1 MVAHN
6 GDKLSMIKNLARK
19 LSDVE
24 YEKNFA
30 DINPPFAPHNS
41 KLEANR
47 CLFCFD
53 APCTRACPTHID
65 IPAFI
70 KKIVSGNMRGSA
82 RDILN
87 ANILGMSCGR
97 VCPVDSLCEGACVFN
112 DRDTEP
118 IQIGRLQR
126 FSIDW
131 FYENWDKAKDMFKPG
146 KPNGK
151 KIACI
156 GGGPAS
162 LSCAFYLAQLGYA
175 VTIYD
180 KNDKPGGLNTYG
192 IARYKMS
199 AEEAL
204 TEVKLVE
211 HVGVKF
217 KQNTEV
223 GKDIKVEKLTKDCDA
238 IFIGIGLGQTE
249 DLGIPGEE
257 LPGVVDA
264 ITFIDE
270 LKHKKLRDM
279 PVGRRV
285 AVIGAGNTS
294 VDAATQAKRLGA
306 EMVMVLYRRSEAE
319 MPAYDYEY
327 EIAKK
332 DGCVYYF
339 LTAPKRIIG
348 KGGVE
353 GIECVRMK
361 LGPPDSSGR
370 PAPEPIPGSEF
381 ILECDMV
388 IKSLGQKKQREF
400 VQKVLGLKTD
410 NRGRIAVDD
419 VTLQTSNPKFY
430 AGGDCVNGGRE
441 VVNAV
446 AHGKRAAWAIHKK
459 LTGQDVDLEGLWKNE
474 SIRRVA
480 NTAEYQYA

>member
-1 MVAHN
+1 
-6 GDKLSMIKNLARK
+6 MIKNLAPK
-19 LSDVE
+19 LSDAE

-41 KLEANR
+41 KIEANR

-70 KKIVSGNMRGSA
+70 KKIASGNMRGSA
-82 RDILN
+82 KDILD
-87 ANILGMSCGR
+87 ANVLVMSCGR
-97 VCPVDSLCEGACVFN
+97 ICPVDSLCEGACVYN
-112 DRDTEP
+112 ERDTEP
-118 IQIGRLQR
+118 IEIGRLQR
-126 FSIDW
+126 YSIDW
-131 FYENWDKAKDMFKPG
+131 FYENWDKAKHLFKAG

-151 KIACI
+151 KVACI
-156 GGGPAS
+156 GGGPSS

-180 KNDKPGGLNTYG
+180 KHDKPGGLNTYG

-199 AEEAL
+199 ATEAL
-204 TEVKLVE
+204 KEVRLVE

-217 KQNTEV
+217 KQNCEV
-223 GKDIKVEKLTKDCDA
+223 GRDIAVDKLAKDNDA
-238 IFIGIGLGQTE
+238 VFVGIGLGQTE
-249 DLGIPGEE
+249 DLGIPGED

-270 LKHKKLRDM
+270 LKHNKLRDVR
-279 PVGRRV
+279 VGRRV

-294 VDAATQAKRLGA
+294 VDAATQSKRLGA
-306 EMVMVLYRRSEAE
+306 EMVMVLYRRSDAE
-319 MPAYDYEY
+319 MPAYEYEY

-339 LTAPKRIIG
+339 LTAPKRIVG
-348 KGGVE
+348 KRAVE
-353 GIECVRMK
+353 AIECVRMK
-361 LGPPDSSGR
+361 LGKADSSGR
-370 PAPEPIPGSEF
+370 PAPEPIRGSEF
-381 ILECDMV
+381 TLECDMV
-388 IKSLGQKKQREF
+388 IKSLGQKKQRDF

-410 NRGRIAVDD
+410 NRGRIAVDER
-419 VTLQTSNPKFY
+419 TLQASRPKFY

-446 AHGKRAAWAIHKK
+446 AHGKRAAWAIHKNVS
-459 LTGQDVDLEGLWKNE
+459 GQDIDFEGLWKDE
-474 SIRRVA
+474 TIRRVA
-480 NTAEYQYA
+480 STAKFQYA

>member
-1 MVAHN
+1 
-6 GDKLSMIKNLARK
+6 MIKNLAP
-19 LSDVE
+19 LLTDAE

-30 DINPPFAPHNS
+30 DINPPFAPHNATV
-41 KLEANR
+41 EANR

-70 KKIVSGNMRGSA
+70 KKIASGNQRGSA
-82 RDILN
+82 KDILD

-112 DRDTEP
+112 DRDAPP

-126 FSIDW
+126 YSIDW
-131 FYENWDKAKDMFKPG
+131 FYENWEKTKHLFKAG
-146 KPNGK
+146 TPNGK
-151 KIACI
+151 RIACI

-180 KNDKPGGLNTYG
+180 KNEKPGGLNTYG

-204 TEVKLVE
+204 KEVRLVE

-217 KQNTEV
+217 KQQCEI
-223 GKDIKVEKLTKDCDA
+223 GKDVAVEKLVKEHDA
-238 IFIGIGLGQTE
+238 IFVGVGLGQTE
-249 DLGIPGEE
+249 DLGIPGED

-270 LKHKKLRDM
+270 LKAKPLRQVR
-279 PVGRRV
+279 VGRRV

-339 LTAPKRIIG
+339 LTAPKRITG

-353 GIECVRMK
+353 GIECVRMR
-361 LGPPDSSGR
+361 LGLPDSSGR
-370 PAPEPIPGSEF
+370 PAPEQIPGSEF
-381 ILECDMV
+381 VLECDMV
-388 IKSLGQKKQREF
+388 IKSLGQKKQRDF
-400 VQKVLGLKTD
+400 VQKTLGLKTD
-410 NRGRIAVDD
+410 NRGRIIVDER
-419 VTLQTSNPKFY
+419 TMQCSIGKFY

-446 AHGKRAAWAIHKK
+446 AHGKRAAWGIHKQ
-459 LTGQDVDLEGLWKNE
+459 LTGEDLDFEGLWKDE
-474 SIRRVA
+474 RIRRVA
-480 NTAEYQYA
+480 SKAEFQYA

>member
-1 MVAHN
+1 M
-6 GDKLSMIKNLARK
+6 MKNLAPK
-19 LSDVE
+19 LSDAE

-30 DINPPFAPHNS
+30 DINPPFAPYNS
-41 KLEANR
+41 RIEANR

-70 KKIVSGNMRGSA
+70 KKIASGNMRGSA
-82 RDILN
+82 REILD
-87 ANILGMSCGR
+87 ANILGMSCAR
-97 VCPVDSLCEGACVFN
+97 VCPVGSLCEGACVYN
-112 DRDTEP
+112 ERETEP

-126 FSIDW
+126 YSIDW
-131 FYENWDKAKDMFKPG
+131 FYENWDKAKAMFAPG

-151 KIACI
+151 KVACI
-156 GGGPAS
+156 GGGPSS

-204 TEVKLVE
+204 KEVKLVE
-211 HVGVKF
+211 HVGVTF
-217 KQNTEV
+217 KQKTEV
-223 GKDIKVEKLTKDCDA
+223 GKDIKVDKLTKENDA
-238 IFIGIGLGQTE
+238 VFIGIGLGDTE
-249 DLGIPGEE
+249 DLSVPGED

-264 ITFIDE
+264 ITFIDD
-270 LKHKKLRDM
+270 LKHNKLRNVR
-279 PVGRRV
+279 VGRRV

-306 EMVMVLYRRSEAE
+306 EMVMVLYRRGEPE
-319 MPAYDYEY
+319 MPAYNYEY

-339 LTAPKRIIG
+339 LTAPKRIVG
-348 KGGVE
+348 KKGVE

-361 LGPPDSSGR
+361 LGKPDRSGR
-370 PAPEPIPGSEF
+370 PAPEPVPGSEF
-381 ILECDMV
+381 VLDCDMV
-388 IKSLGQKKQREF
+388 IKSLGQKKRRDF
-400 VQKVLGLKTD
+400 IQKMLGLKTD
-410 NRGRIAVDD
+410 NRGRIV
-419 VTLQTSNPKFY
+419 VNETTLQTSNPKFY

-446 AHGKRAAWAIHKK
+446 AHGKRAAWAIHKQV
-459 LTGQDVDLEGLWKNE
+459 TGEDIDLDGLWKNE

-480 NTAEYQYA
+480 NAASYQYA

>member
-1 MVAHN
+1 
-6 GDKLSMIKNLARK
+6 MIKNLAP
-19 LSDVE
+19 LLTDAE
-24 YEKNFA
+24 YEKNFS
-30 DINPPFAPHNS
+30 DINPPYASHNA
-41 KLEANR
+41 KVEANR

-53 APCTRACPTHID
+53 APCTRACPAHID
-65 IPAFI
+65 VPAFI
-70 KKIVSGNMRGSA
+70 KKIATVNMRGSA
-82 RDILN
+82 KDILD

-112 DRDTEP
+112 EREEPP

-126 FSIDW
+126 HSIDW
-131 FYENWDKAKDMFKPG
+131 FYENWEKTKHLFKPG

-151 KIACI
+151 NVACI

-180 KNDKPGGLNTYG
+180 KNEKPGGLNTYG

-199 AEEAL
+199 ADEAL
-204 TEVKLVE
+204 KEVKLVE

-217 KQNTEV
+217 KQNCEV
-223 GKDIKVEKLTKDCDA
+223 GKDLPVEKLTKENDA
-238 IFIGIGLGQTE
+238 IFVGVGLGQTE
-249 DLGIPGEE
+249 DLGIPGED

-270 LKHKKLRDM
+270 LKAKPLGKAR
-279 PVGRRV
+279 VGRRV

-306 EMVMVLYRRSEAE
+306 EMVMVLYRRTEAE

-339 LTAPKRIIG
+339 LTAPKRLIG
-348 KGGVE
+348 KSCVE
-353 GIECVRMK
+353 AIECVRMQ
-361 LGPPDSSGR
+361 LGLPDSSGR
-370 PAPEPIPGSEF
+370 PSPEPIPGSEF
-381 ILECDMV
+381 VLECDMV
-388 IKSLGQKKQREF
+388 IKSLGQKKQRDF
-400 VQKVLGLKTD
+400 LQKTLGLKTD
-410 NRGRIAVDD
+410 NRGRLLADEL
-419 VTLQTSNPKFY
+419 TMQCSNPKFY

-446 AHGKRAAWAIHKK
+446 AHGKRAAWAIHKN
-459 LTGQDVDLEGLWKNE
+459 LTGEDVDFEGLWKQE
-474 SIRRVA
+474 TIRRVA
-480 NTAEYQYA
+480 SKAEFQYA

>member
-1 MVAHN
+1 
-6 GDKLSMIKNLARK
+6 MIKNLAPK
-19 LSDVE
+19 LSDAE
-24 YEKNFA
+24 YERNFA

-70 KKIVSGNMRGSA
+70 KKIASGNMRGSA

-87 ANILGMSCGR
+87 ANVLGLSCAR
-97 VCPVDSLCEGACVFN
+97 ICPVDSLCEGACVYN
-112 DRDTEP
+112 ERDTEP

-126 FSIDW
+126 YSIDW
-131 FYENWDKAKDMFKPG
+131 FYENWEKSKVVFGAG

-151 KIACI
+151 NVACI

-162 LSCAFYLAQLGYA
+162 LSCAFYLARLGYA

-180 KNDKPGGLNTYG
+180 KNAKPGGLNTYG

-204 TEVKLVE
+204 KEVKLVE
-211 HVGVKF
+211 LVGVKF
-217 KQNTEV
+217 KQSCEV
-223 GKDIKVEKLTKDCDA
+223 GKDVKVDKLTKDNDA
-238 IFIGIGLGQTE
+238 VFVGIGLGQTE
-249 DLGIPGEE
+249 DLGVPGEE

-270 LKHKKLRDM
+270 LKKQKLRDVR
-279 PVGRRV
+279 VGRRV

-294 VDAATQAKRLGA
+294 VDAATQSKRLGA
-306 EMVMVLYRRSEAE
+306 EMVMVLYRRTEAE
-319 MPAYDYEY
+319 MPAYNYEY

-348 KGGVE
+348 KKSVE

-361 LGPPDSSGR
+361 LGKPDGSGR

-381 ILECDMV
+381 VLECDMV
-388 IKSLGQKKQREF
+388 IKSLGQKKRRDF
-400 VQKVLGLKTD
+400 VQKTLGLKTD
-410 NRGRIAVDD
+410 NRGRIVVDD
-419 VTLQTSNPKFY
+419 VTLQTSNPKFF

-446 AHGKRAAWAIHKK
+446 AQGKRAAWAIHKK
-459 LTGQDVDLEGLWKNE
+459 LTGEDVDLEGLWKDE

-480 NTAEYQYA
+480 NKATYQYA

>member
-1 MVAHN
+1 
-6 GDKLSMIKNLARK
+6 MIKNLAPK
-19 LSDVE
+19 LSDAE

-30 DINPPFAPHNS
+30 DINPPFAPHNA
-41 KLEANR
+41 KTEANR

-53 APCTRACPTHID
+53 APCIRACPTHID

-70 KKIVSGNMRGSA
+70 KKIASGNMRGSA
-82 RDILN
+82 KEILD

-97 VCPVDSLCEGACVFN
+97 ICPVDSLCEGACVYN
-112 DRDTEP
+112 ERDTVP
-118 IQIGRLQR
+118 IEIGRLQR
-126 FSIDW
+126 YSIDW
-131 FYENWDKAKDMFKPG
+131 FYENWDKAKHLFKAG
-146 KPNGK
+146 KSNGK
-151 KIACI
+151 KVACI
-156 GGGPAS
+156 GGGPSS

-204 TEVKLVE
+204 KEVRLVE

-217 KQNTEV
+217 KQKCEV
-223 GKDIKVEKLTKDCDA
+223 GKDIAVDKLAKDHDA
-238 IFIGIGLGQTE
+238 VFVGIGLGQME

-257 LPGVVDA
+257 LTGVVDA

-270 LKHKKLRDM
+270 LKHNKLRDVR
-279 PVGRRV
+279 VGRRV

-294 VDAATQAKRLGA
+294 VDAATQTKRLGA

-319 MPAYDYEY
+319 MPAYEYEY

-339 LTAPKRIIG
+339 LTAPKRIVG
-348 KGGVE
+348 KKAVE
-353 GIECVRMK
+353 GIECIRMK
-361 LGPPDSSGR
+361 LGRPDHSGR

-381 ILECDMV
+381 VLECDMV
-388 IKSLGQKKQREF
+388 IKSLGQKKQRDF
-400 VQKVLGLKTD
+400 AQKVLGVKTD
-410 NRGRIAVDD
+410 NRGRIVVDER
-419 VTLQTSNPKFY
+419 TLQTSNPKLY

-446 AHGKRAAWAIHKK
+446 AHGKRAAWAIHKQV
-459 LTGQDVDLEGLWKNE
+459 TGEDIDLDGLWKDE
-474 SIRRVA
+474 TIRRVA
-480 NTAEYQYA
+480 NTAKHQYA

>member
-1 MVAHN
+1 
-6 GDKLSMIKNLARK
+6 MIKNTAPK
-19 LSDVE
+19 LSDAE
-24 YEKNFA
+24 YKKNFA
-30 DINPPFAPHNS
+30 DINPPFAPHNA
-41 KLEANR
+41 KIEANR

-53 APCTRACPTHID
+53 APCIRACPTHID

-70 KKIVSGNMRGSA
+70 KKIASANMRGSA
-82 RDILN
+82 KEILD

-97 VCPVDSLCEGACVFN
+97 ICPVDSLCEGACVYN
-112 DRDTEP
+112 ERDVEP
-118 IQIGRLQR
+118 IEIGRLQR
-126 FSIDW
+126 YSIDW
-131 FYENWDKAKDMFKPG
+131 FYENWDKAKAMFKPG
-146 KPNGK
+146 KSNGK
-151 KIACI
+151 KVACI

-162 LSCAFYLAQLGYA
+162 LSAAFYLAQLGYA

-204 TEVKLVE
+204 KEVKLVE

-217 KQNTEV
+217 KQKTEV
-223 GKDIKVEKLTKDCDA
+223 GKDIKVDKLLKENDA
-238 IFIGIGLGQTE
+238 VFVGIGLGQTE
-249 DLGIPGEE
+249 DLGIPGED

-270 LKHKKLRDM
+270 LKHNKLRDVR
-279 PVGRRV
+279 VGRRV

-294 VDAATQAKRLGA
+294 VDAATQAKRLGS
-306 EMVMVLYRRSEAE
+306 EMVMVLYRRSEDE
-319 MPAYDYEY
+319 MPAYEYEY

-339 LTAPKRIIG
+339 LTAPKRIVG
-348 KGGVE
+348 KKTVE

-361 LGPPDSSGR
+361 LGKPDNSGR
-370 PAPEPIPGSEF
+370 PSPEPIPGSEF

-388 IKSLGQKKQREF
+388 IKSLGQKKQGAF
-400 VQKVLGLKTD
+400 AQKVLGLKTD
-410 NRGRIAVDD
+410 NRGRIV
-419 VTLQTSNPKFY
+419 VNETTMQTSNPKLY

-446 AHGKRAAWAIHKK
+446 AHGKRAAWAIHKQV
-459 LTGQDVDLEGLWKNE
+459 TGEDIDLDGLWKDE
-474 SIRRVA
+474 AIRRVA
-480 NTAEYQYA
+480 NTAEHQYA

>member
-1 MVAHN
+1 
-6 GDKLSMIKNLARK
+6 
-19 LSDVE
+19 
-24 YEKNFA
+24 
-30 DINPPFAPHNS
+30 
-41 KLEANR
+41 
-47 CLFCFD
+47 
-53 APCTRACPTHID
+53 
-65 IPAFI
+65 
-70 KKIVSGNMRGSA
+70 
-82 RDILN
+82 
-87 ANILGMSCGR
+87 
-97 VCPVDSLCEGACVFN
+97 
-112 DRDTEP
+112 
-118 IQIGRLQR
+118 
-126 FSIDW
+126 
-131 FYENWDKAKDMFKPG
+131 MFKAG
-146 KPNGK
+146 KSNGK
-151 KIACI
+151 TVACI

-199 AEEAL
+199 ADEAL
-204 TEVKLVE
+204 KEVKLVE

-217 KQNTEV
+217 KQKCEV
-223 GKDIKVEKLTKDCDA
+223 GKDIKVDKLTKENDA
-238 IFIGIGLGQTE
+238 VFIGIGLGQTD
-249 DLGIPGEE
+249 DLGVPGEN

-270 LKHKKLRDM
+270 LKHNKLRDVR
-279 PVGRRV
+279 VGRRV

-319 MPAYDYEY
+319 MPAYEYEY

-339 LTAPKRIIG
+339 LTAPKRIVG
-348 KGGVE
+348 KAAVE

-361 LGPPDSSGR
+361 LGKPDSSGR

-381 ILECDMV
+381 VLECDMV
-388 IKSLGQKKQREF
+388 IKSLGQKKQRDF

-419 VTLQTSNPKFY
+419 ITLQTSNPKFY

-459 LTGQDVDLEGLWKNE
+459 VTGEDINLDGLWKDE
-474 SIRRVA
+474 TVRRVA
-480 NTAEYQYA
+480 NTAKHQYA

>member
-1 MVAHN
+1 
-6 GDKLSMIKNLARK
+6 MIKNLAPK
-19 LSDVE
+19 LSDAE
-24 YEKNFA
+24 YERNFA
-30 DINPPFAPHNS
+30 DINPPFAPHNA
-41 KLEANR
+41 KPEANR

-65 IPAFI
+65 IPTFI
-70 KKIVSGNMRGSA
+70 KKIASGNMRGSA
-82 RDILN
+82 KDILN
-87 ANILGMSCGR
+87 ANILGLSCAR
-97 VCPVDSLCEGACVFN
+97 VCPVDSLCEGACVYN
-112 DRDTEP
+112 ERDTEP

-126 FSIDW
+126 YSIDW
-131 FYENWDKAKDMFKPG
+131 FYANWDKSKTVFGAG

-151 KIACI
+151 KVACI
-156 GGGPAS
+156 GGGPSS
-162 LSCAFYLAQLGYA
+162 LSCAFYLARLGYA

-180 KNDKPGGLNTYG
+180 KHVKPGGLNTYG

-217 KQNTEV
+217 KQSCEV
-223 GKDIKVEKLTKDCDA
+223 GKDIKLDKLTKDNDA
-238 IFIGIGLGQTE
+238 IFVGIGLGQTE
-249 DLGIPGEE
+249 DLAIPGED

-270 LKHKKLRDM
+270 LKHKKLRDVR
-279 PVGRRV
+279 VGRRV

-294 VDAATQAKRLGA
+294 VDAATQSKRLGA
-306 EMVMVLYRRSEAE
+306 EMVMVLYRRTEAE
-319 MPAYDYEY
+319 MPAYNYEY

-348 KGGVE
+348 KKGVE

-361 LGPPDSSGR
+361 LGKDDSSGR
-370 PAPEPIPGSEF
+370 PAPQPIPGSEF
-381 ILECDMV
+381 VLECDMV
-388 IKSLGQKKQREF
+388 IKSLGQKKQRDF

-410 NRGRIAVDD
+410 DRGRVAVDA
-419 VTLQTSNPKFY
+419 VTLQTSNPKFF

-480 NTAEYQYA
+480 NQAEFQYA

>member
-1 MVAHN
+1 
-6 GDKLSMIKNLARK
+6 MIKNLAPK
-19 LSDVE
+19 LSDAE

-30 DINPPFAPHNS
+30 DINPPFAPHNA
-41 KLEANR
+41 KVEANR

-53 APCTRACPTHID
+53 APCIRACPTHID

-70 KKIVSGNMRGSA
+70 KKIASGNMRGSA
-82 RDILN
+82 KEILD

-97 VCPVDSLCEGACVFN
+97 ICPVDSLCEGACVYN
-112 DRDTEP
+112 ERDAEP
-118 IQIGRLQR
+118 IEIGRLQR
-126 FSIDW
+126 YSVDW
-131 FYENWDKAKDMFKPG
+131 FYENFDTAKKMFKPA
-146 KPNGK
+146 KSNGK

-162 LSCAFYLAQLGYA
+162 LGAAFNLAMLGYS

-204 TEVKLVE
+204 KEIKLVE

-217 KQNTEV
+217 KQKCEA
-223 GKDIKVEKLTKDCDA
+223 GKDVPVEKLVKENDA
-238 IFIGIGLGQTE
+238 IFVGIGLGQTE
-249 DLGIPGEE
+249 DLGIPGED

-270 LKHKKLRDM
+270 LKHNKLRDVR
-279 PVGRRV
+279 VGRRV

-306 EMVMVLYRRSEAE
+306 EMVMVLYRRTEAE
-319 MPAYDYEY
+319 MPAYEYEY

-339 LTAPKRIIG
+339 LTAPKRIVG
-348 KGGVE
+348 KGAVE
-353 GIECVRMK
+353 GIECVRMR

-370 PAPEPIPGSEF
+370 PAPEAIPGSEF
-381 ILECDMV
+381 VLECDMV
-388 IKSLGQKKQREF
+388 IKSLGQKKQRDF
-400 VQKVLGLKTD
+400 AQKVLGLKTD
-410 NRGRIAVDD
+410 NRGRIMVDEL
-419 VTLQTSNPKFY
+419 TMQTSNPKFY

-459 LTGQDVDLEGLWKNE
+459 LSGEDIDLAGLWKNE
-474 SIRRVA
+474 SVRRVA
-480 NTAEYQYA
+480 STAEHQYA

>member
-1 MVAHN
+1 
-6 GDKLSMIKNLARK
+6 MIKNLAPK
-19 LSDVE
+19 LSEAE
-24 YEKNFA
+24 YAKNFA
-30 DINPPFAPHNS
+30 DINPPFAPHNA
-41 KLEANR
+41 KVEANR

-65 IPAFI
+65 VAAFI
-70 KKIVSGNMRGSA
+70 KKIASGNMRGSA

-97 VCPVDSLCEGACVFN
+97 VCPVDSLCEGACVYN
-112 DRDTEP
+112 ERETEP

-126 FSIDW
+126 YAVDW
-131 FYENWDKAKDMFKPG
+131 FYENWDRTKEMFQAG

-151 KIACI
+151 KVACI

-204 TEVKLVE
+204 KEVKLVE

-217 KQNTEV
+217 KQNCEV
-223 GKDIKVEKLTKDCDA
+223 GKDVAVDKLAKDNDA
-238 IFIGIGLGQTE
+238 LFVGIGLGQTE
-249 DLGIPGEE
+249 DLGIPGDD

-270 LKHKKLRDM
+270 VKHKKLRDVR
-279 PVGRRV
+279 VGRRV

-319 MPAYDYEY
+319 MPAYEYEY

-339 LTAPKRIIG
+339 LTAPKRILG
-348 KGGVE
+348 KKCVE

-361 LGPPDSSGR
+361 LGKRDASGR
-370 PAPEPIPGSEF
+370 PAPEPVAGSE
-381 ILECDMV
+381 LTLGCDMV

-400 VQKVLGLKTD
+400 IEKKLGLKTD
-410 NRGRIAVDD
+410 GKGRIVVDEL
-419 VTLQTSNPKFY
+419 TMRASKPKFF

-446 AHGKRAAWAIHKK
+446 AHGKRAAWAIHKQ
-459 LTGQDVDLEGLWKNE
+459 LSGEDVDLEGLWKDE
-474 SIRRVA
+474 TLRRVA
-480 NTAEYQYA
+480 NTAKYQYA

>member
-1 MVAHN
+1 
-6 GDKLSMIKNLARK
+6 MIKNLAPK
-19 LSDVE
+19 LSDAE

-41 KLEANR
+41 KMEANR

-65 IPAFI
+65 IPTFI
-70 KKIVSGNMRGSA
+70 KKIASGNMRGSA
-82 RDILN
+82 KDILD
-87 ANILGMSCGR
+87 ANVLGMSCGR
-97 VCPVDSLCEGACVFN
+97 ICPVDSLCEGACVYN
-112 DRDTEP
+112 ERDTKP
-118 IQIGRLQR
+118 IEIGRLQR
-126 FSIDW
+126 YSIDW
-131 FYENWDKAKDMFKPG
+131 FYENWDKAKHLFKAG

-151 KIACI
+151 KVACI
-156 GGGPAS
+156 GGGPSS

-180 KNDKPGGLNTYG
+180 KHDKPGGLNTYG

-199 AEEAL
+199 AKEAL
-204 TEVKLVE
+204 KEVRLVE

-217 KQNTEV
+217 KQKCEV
-223 GKDIKVEKLTKDCDA
+223 GKDIAVDKLTKDNDA
-238 IFIGIGLGQTE
+238 VFVGIGLGQME
-249 DLGIPGEE
+249 DLGIPGED

-270 LKHKKLRDM
+270 LKHNKLRDVR
-279 PVGRRV
+279 VGRRV

-306 EMVMVLYRRSEAE
+306 EMVMVLYRRSDAE

-332 DGCVYYF
+332 DACVYYF
-339 LTAPKRIIG
+339 LTAPKRIVG
-348 KGGVE
+348 KSAVE

-361 LGPPDSSGR
+361 LGKADSSGR

-381 ILECDMV
+381 TLECDMV
-388 IKSLGQKKQREF
+388 IKSLGQKKQRDF

-410 NRGRIAVDD
+410 SRGRIAVDER
-419 VTLQTSNPKFY
+419 TLQASNPKFY

-446 AHGKRAAWAIHKK
+446 AHGKRAAWAIHKNVS
-459 LTGQDVDLEGLWKNE
+459 GQDIDFEGLWKDE
-474 SIRRVA
+474 TIRRVA
-480 NTAEYQYA
+480 STAKFQYA

>member
-1 MVAHN
+1 
-6 GDKLSMIKNLARK
+6 MIKNLAPK
-19 LSDVE
+19 LSDAE
-24 YEKNFA
+24 YERNFA
-30 DINPPFAPHNS
+30 DINPPFAPHNA
-41 KLEANR
+41 KVEANR

-65 IPAFI
+65 VSAFI
-70 KKIVSGNMRGSA
+70 KKIASGNMRGSA
-82 RDILN
+82 KDILN

-97 VCPVDSLCEGACVFN
+97 VCPVDSLCEGACVYN
-112 DRDTEP
+112 ERETEP

-126 FSIDW
+126 FAIDW
-131 FYENWDKAKDMFKPG
+131 FYENWDKTKQMFKAG

-151 KIACI
+151 KVACI

-162 LSCAFYLAQLGYA
+162 LSCAFNLAQLGYA

-204 TEVKLVE
+204 KEVKLVE

-217 KQNTEV
+217 KQNCEV
-223 GKDIKVEKLTKDCDA
+223 GKDVAVDKLVKDHDA
-238 IFIGIGLGQTE
+238 IFVGIGLGQTE
-249 DLGIPGEE
+249 DLGIPGDD

-270 LKHKKLRDM
+270 VKHQKLRDVR
-279 PVGRRV
+279 VGRRV

-339 LTAPKRIIG
+339 LTAPKRILG
-348 KGGVE
+348 KNCVE
-353 GIECVRMK
+353 SIECLRMK
-361 LGPPDSSGR
+361 LGKRDASGR
-370 PAPEPIPGSEF
+370 PAPEPVAGSEF
-381 ILECDMV
+381 TLECDMV

-400 VQKVLGLKTD
+400 IQKTLGLKTD
-410 NRGRIAVDD
+410 NRGRIAVDEL
-419 VTLQTSNPKFY
+419 TMQASQPKFY

-446 AHGKRAAWAIHKK
+446 AHGKRAAWAIHKQLSGK
-459 LTGQDVDLEGLWKNE
+459 DVDLEGLWKDE
-474 SIRRVA
+474 TLRRVA
-480 NTAEYQYA
+480 NTAKYQYA

>member
-1 MVAHN
+1 
-6 GDKLSMIKNLARK
+6 MIKNVAPK
-19 LSDVE
+19 LTDAE

-30 DINPPFAPHNS
+30 DINPPFPSYGARA
-41 KLEANR
+41 EANR

-65 IPAFI
+65 VAAFI
-70 KKIVSGNMRGSA
+70 KKIASGNMRGSA
-82 RDILN
+82 KIILD

-97 VCPVDSLCEGACVFN
+97 VCPVDSLCEGACVYN
-112 DRDTEP
+112 EREDPP

-126 FSIDW
+126 YSIDW
-131 FYENWDKAKDMFKPG
+131 FYENWEKNKHMFKAG

-192 IARYKMS
+192 IARYKMT

-204 TEVKLVE
+204 KETKLVA

-217 KQNTEV
+217 VQNCEV
-223 GKDIKVEKLTKDCDA
+223 GKDVPVDKLVKENDA
-238 IFIGIGLGQTE
+238 IFVGIGLGQTE
-249 DLGIPGEE
+249 DLHIPGED

-270 LKHKKLRDM
+270 LKRKPLREVN
-279 PVGRRV
+279 VGRRV

-306 EMVMVLYRRSEAE
+306 EMVMVLYRRTEAE
-319 MPAYDYEY
+319 MPAYEYEY

-339 LTAPKRIIG
+339 LTAPKRILG
-348 KGGVE
+348 NSCVE
-353 GIECVRMK
+353 GIECIRMK
-361 LGPPDSSGR
+361 LGKPDASGR
-370 PAPEPIPGSEF
+370 PAPEPIAGSEF
-381 ILECDMV
+381 VLECDMV
-388 IKSLGQKKQREF
+388 IKSLGQKKQKEF
-400 VQKVLGLKTD
+400 VEKVLGLKTD
-410 NRGRIAVDD
+410 NKGKIAVNPL
-419 VTLQTSNPKFY
+419 TLQTSNPKFF
-430 AGGDCVNGGRE
+430 AGGDCVNGGKE

-446 AHGKRAAWAIHKK
+446 AHGKRAAWAIHKQ
-459 LTGQDVDLEGLWKNE
+459 LTGEDADLKGLWKDE

-480 NTAEYQYA
+480 DKAEFQYA

>member
-1 MVAHN
+1 
-6 GDKLSMIKNLARK
+6 MIKNLAPK
-19 LSDVE
+19 LSAAE

-30 DINPPFAPHNS
+30 DINPPFAPHNA
-41 KLEANR
+41 KVEANR

-65 IPAFI
+65 VPAFI
-70 KKIVSGNMRGSA
+70 KKIATGNLRGSA
-82 RDILN
+82 KDILD
-87 ANILGMSCGR
+87 ANILGLSCAR
-97 VCPVDSLCEGACVFN
+97 VCPVDSLCEGACVYN
-112 DRDTEP
+112 ERETEP

-126 FSIDW
+126 FAVDW
-131 FYENWDKAKDMFKPG
+131 FHANWERNKQLYKPG
-146 KPNGK
+146 PPNGK
-151 KIACI
+151 KVACI

-162 LSCAFYLAQLGYA
+162 LAAAFNLAKLGYS

-180 KNDKPGGLNTYG
+180 KNDQPGGLNTYG
-192 IARYKMS
+192 IARYKMT

-211 HVGVKF
+211 HMGVKF
-217 KQNTEV
+217 KQKCEV
-223 GKDIKVEKLTKDCDA
+223 GKDIPVAKLLKDNDA
-238 IFIGIGLGQTE
+238 IFVGIGLGQTE
-249 DLGIPGEE
+249 DLGIPGED

-264 ITFIDE
+264 LTFINE
-270 LKHKKLRDM
+270 LKSKPLRQVK
-279 PVGRRV
+279 VGRRV

-319 MPAYDYEY
+319 MPAYQYEY

-339 LTAPKRIIG
+339 LTAPKRVLG
-348 KGGVE
+348 KQYVT

-361 LGPPDSSGR
+361 LGKPDASGR
-370 PAPEPIPGSEF
+370 PAPEPILGSEF
-381 ILECDMV
+381 TLECDMV

-400 VQKVLGLKTD
+400 IEKKLGLKTD
-410 NRGRIAVDD
+410 KSGRIV
-419 VTLQTSNPKFY
+419 VNETTLQTSHPKMF
-430 AGGDCVNGGRE
+430 AGGDCVLGGKE

-459 LTGQDVDLEGLWKNE
+459 LTGEDVNLEGLWKDE
-474 SIRRVA
+474 HLRRVA
-480 NTAEYQYA
+480 SKAEYQYA

>member
-1 MVAHN
+1 
-6 GDKLSMIKNLARK
+6 MIKNPAPK
-19 LSDVE
+19 LSDAE

-41 KLEANR
+41 KIEANR

-53 APCTRACPTHID
+53 APCIRACPTHID
-65 IPAFI
+65 IPSFI
-70 KKIVSGNMRGSA
+70 KKIASGNMRGSA
-82 RDILN
+82 RDILD

-97 VCPVDSLCEGACVFN
+97 ICPVDSLCEGACVYN
-112 DRDTEP
+112 ERDTKP
-118 IQIGRLQR
+118 IEIGRLQR
-126 FSIDW
+126 YSIDW
-131 FYENWDKAKDMFKPG
+131 FYENWDKANEMFKAA

-151 KIACI
+151 KVACI
-156 GGGPAS
+156 GGGPSS

-199 AEEAL
+199 AAEAL
-204 TEVKLVE
+204 KEVRLVE

-217 KQNTEV
+217 KQECEV
-223 GKDIKVEKLTKDCDA
+223 GKDIAIAKLAKDHDA
-238 IFIGIGLGQTE
+238 VFVGIGLGQTE
-249 DLGIPGEE
+249 DLGIPGED
-257 LPGVVDA
+257 LAGVVDA

-270 LKHKKLRDM
+270 LKHKKLRDVR
-279 PVGRRV
+279 VGRRV

-294 VDAATQAKRLGA
+294 VDAATQSKRLGA

-339 LTAPKRIIG
+339 LTAPKRIVG
-348 KGGVE
+348 KGAVA

-361 LGPPDSSGR
+361 LGKPDSSGR

-381 ILECDMV
+381 TLECDMV
-388 IKSLGQKKQREF
+388 IKSLGQKKQRDF

-419 VTLQTSNPKFY
+419 RTLQTSNPKFY

-446 AHGKRAAWAIHKK
+446 AHGKRAAWAIHKN
-459 LTGQDVDLEGLWKNE
+459 LTGQDIDLDGLWKDE
-474 SIRRVA
+474 TIRRVA
-480 NTAEYQYA
+480 NTAKHQYA

>member
-1 MVAHN
+1 MT
-6 GDKLSMIKNLARK
+6 KNLAPK
-19 LSDVE
+19 LSDAQ

-30 DINPPFAPHNS
+30 DINPPFAPHNF
-41 KLEANR
+41 KIEANR

-70 KKIVSGNMRGSA
+70 KKIASGNMRGSA

-87 ANILGMSCGR
+87 ANILGMSCAR
-97 VCPVDSLCEGACVFN
+97 VCPVDSLCEGACVYN
-112 DRDTEP
+112 ERDTEP

-126 FSIDW
+126 YSIDW
-131 FYENWDKAKDMFKPG
+131 FYENWDKVKGTFKPG

-151 KIACI
+151 KVACI

-162 LSCAFYLAQLGYA
+162 LSCAFHLAQLGYA

-204 TEVKLVE
+204 KEVRLVE

-217 KQNTEV
+217 QQNCEV
-223 GKDIKVEKLTKDCDA
+223 GKDIKVDKLVKENEA
-238 IFIGIGLGQTE
+238 VFVGIGLGQTE
-249 DLGIPGEE
+249 DLSIPGED
-257 LPGVVDA
+257 LPGAVDA

-270 LKHKKLRDM
+270 LKHNKLRDVR
-279 PVGRRV
+279 VGRRV

-306 EMVMVLYRRSEAE
+306 EMVMVLYRRTEAE

-348 KGGVE
+348 KAVVE

-361 LGPPDSSGR
+361 LGKPDSSGR
-370 PAPEPIPGSEF
+370 PAPEPIPRSEF
-381 ILECDMV
+381 VLECDMV
-388 IKSLGQKKQREF
+388 IKSLGQKKQRDF

-410 NRGRIAVDD
+410 DKGRIAVDE

-446 AHGKRAAWAIHKK
+446 AHGKRAAWAIHMKA
-459 LTGQDVDLEGLWKNE
+459 TGEDIDVEGLWKNE
-474 SIRRVA
+474 TIRRVA
-480 NTAEYQYA
+480 STAKHQYA

>member
-1 MVAHN
+1 
-6 GDKLSMIKNLARK
+6 MIKNTAPK
-19 LSDVE
+19 LTDAE
-24 YEKNFA
+24 YAANFA
-30 DINPPFAPHNS
+30 DINPPFASHNA
-41 KLEANR
+41 KVEANR

-70 KKIVSGNMRGSA
+70 KKIASGNMRGSA
-82 RDILN
+82 KDILD

-112 DRDTEP
+112 ERDAEP

-126 FSIDW
+126 YTIDW
-131 FYENWDKAKDMFKPG
+131 FYENWDKTKQAVKAG
-146 KPNGK
+146 KSNG
-151 KIACI
+151 IRVACI

-199 AEEAL
+199 ADEAL
-204 TEVKLVE
+204 KEVKLVE

-217 KQNTEV
+217 KQNCEV
-223 GKDIKVEKLTKDCDA
+223 GKDVKVDKLAKDNDA
-238 IFIGIGLGQTE
+238 VFVGIGLGQTE
-249 DLGIPGEE
+249 DLGLPGED

-270 LKHKKLRDM
+270 LKHKPLRDVR
-279 PVGRRV
+279 VGRRI

-294 VDAATQAKRLGA
+294 VDAATQSKRLGA

-339 LTAPKRIIG
+339 LTAPKRIVG
-348 KGGVE
+348 DGCVT
-353 GIECVRMK
+353 GIECVRMQ
-361 LGPPDSSGR
+361 LGLPDSSGR
-370 PAPEPIPGSEF
+370 PAPEPVPGSEF
-381 ILECDMV
+381 VLECDMV
-388 IKSLGQKKQREF
+388 IKSLGQKKQRDF
-400 VQKVLGLKTD
+400 VQKTLGLKTD

-419 VTLQTSNPKFY
+419 VTMQASNPKFY

-446 AHGKRAAWAIHKK
+446 AHGKRAAWAIHKQI
-459 LTGQDVDLEGLWKNE
+459 TGEDIDLEGLWKQE
-474 SIRRVA
+474 TIRRVA
-480 NTAEYQYA
+480 NKAQYQYA

>member
-1 MVAHN
+1 M
-6 GDKLSMIKNLARK
+6 KNLAPK
-19 LSDVE
+19 LSDAE

-30 DINPPFAPHNS
+30 DITPPFPPHNAT
-41 KLEANR
+41 LEAKR

-70 KKIVSGNMRGSA
+70 KKITSGNMRGSA
-82 RDILN
+82 NKILD
-87 ANILGMSCGR
+87 ANILGMSCAR
-97 VCPVDSLCEGACVFN
+97 VWPVGSLCEGACVYN
-112 DRDTEP
+112 ERDTEP

-131 FYENWDKAKDMFKPG
+131 FYANWDKTKEMFKPA

-151 KIACI
+151 KVACI
-156 GGGPAS
+156 GGGPSS

-204 TEVKLVE
+204 KEVKLVE

-217 KQNTEV
+217 KQNCEI
-223 GKDIKVEKLTKDCDA
+223 GKDVKVEKLTKDSDA

-249 DLGIPGEE
+249 DLGIPGED

-270 LKHKKLRDM
+270 LKHKKLRDVR
-279 PVGRRV
+279 VGRRV

-306 EMVMVLYRRSEAE
+306 EMVMVLYRRTEAE
-319 MPAYDYEY
+319 MPAYNYEY

-332 DGCVYYF
+332 DRCVYYF

-348 KGGVE
+348 KAAVE

-361 LGPPDSSGR
+361 LGKPDSSGR
-370 PAPEPIPGSEF
+370 PAPEPVPRSEF
-381 ILECDMV
+381 VLECDMV
-388 IKSLGQKKQREF
+388 IKSLGQKKQRDF

-410 NRGRIAVDD
+410 DRGRIAVDD
-419 VTLQTSNPKFY
+419 TLQTSNPKFY

-446 AHGKRAAWAIHKK
+446 AHGKRAAWAIHKRI
-459 LTGQDVDLEGLWKNE
+459 TGEDIDLDGLWKNE
-474 SIRRVA
+474 TIRRVA
-480 NTAEYQYA
+480 NTAKHQYA

>member
-1 MVAHN
+1 
-6 GDKLSMIKNLARK
+6 MIKNLAPK
-19 LSDVE
+19 LSDAQ

-30 DINPPFAPHNS
+30 NINPPFAPHNF
-41 KLEANR
+41 KIEANR

-70 KKIVSGNMRGSA
+70 KKIASGNMRGSA

-87 ANILGMSCGR
+87 ANILGMSCAR
-97 VCPVDSLCEGACVFN
+97 VCPVDSLCEGACVYN
-112 DRDTEP
+112 ERDTEP

-126 FSIDW
+126 YSIDW
-131 FYENWDKAKDMFKPG
+131 FYENWDKVKGMFKPG

-162 LSCAFYLAQLGYA
+162 LSCAFHLAQLGYA

-180 KNDKPGGLNTYG
+180 KHDKPGGLNTYG

-204 TEVKLVE
+204 KEVRLVE

-217 KQNTEV
+217 KQNCEV
-223 GKDIKVEKLTKDCDA
+223 GKDIKVDQLVKDNDA
-238 IFIGIGLGQTE
+238 VFVGIGLGQTE
-249 DLGIPGEE
+249 DLSIPGED
-257 LPGVVDA
+257 LSGVVDA

-270 LKHKKLRDM
+270 LKHKKLRDVR
-279 PVGRRV
+279 VGRRV

-306 EMVMVLYRRSEAE
+306 EMVMVLYRRTEAE
-319 MPAYDYEY
+319 MPAYEYEY
-327 EIAKK
+327 EIAKN

-348 KGGVE
+348 KTAVE

-361 LGPPDSSGR
+361 LGKPDSSGR
-370 PAPEPIPGSEF
+370 PAPEPIPRSEF
-381 ILECDMV
+381 VLECDMV
-388 IKSLGQKKQREF
+388 IKSLGQKKQRNF

-410 NRGRIAVDD
+410 AKGRIAVDD

-459 LTGQDVDLEGLWKNE
+459 ATGEDIDVEGLWKNE
-474 SIRRVA
+474 TIRRVA
-480 NTAEYQYA
+480 STATYQYA

>member
-1 MVAHN
+1 M
-6 GDKLSMIKNLARK
+6 LKNLAPK
-19 LSDVE
+19 LSDAE

-30 DINPPFAPHNS
+30 DINPPYAPHNARV
-41 KLEANR
+41 EANR

-65 IPAFI
+65 VPAFI
-70 KKIVSGNMRGSA
+70 KKIASNNMRGSA
-82 RDILN
+82 KTILD

-112 DRDTEP
+112 EREEPP

-126 FSIDW
+126 YSIDW
-131 FYENWDKAKDMFKPG
+131 FYDHWETAKHMFKAG

-151 KIACI
+151 KVACI

-180 KNDKPGGLNTYG
+180 KNDRPGGLNTYG

-204 TEVKLVE
+204 KEVKLVE

-217 KQNTEV
+217 VQKCEV
-223 GKDIKVEKLTKDCDA
+223 GKDVAVDKLVKENDA
-238 IFIGIGLGQTE
+238 LFVGIGLGQTE
-249 DLGIPGEE
+249 DLGIPGED

-270 LKHKKLRDM
+270 LKHKPLRDVR
-279 PVGRRV
+279 VGRRV
-285 AVIGAGNTS
+285 AVIGGGNTS

-319 MPAYDYEY
+319 MPAYGYEY

-332 DGCVYYF
+332 DGCVYHF
-339 LTAPKRIIG
+339 LTAPKRILG
-348 KGGVE
+348 EGCVTGVE
-353 GIECVRMK
+353 CLRMK
-361 LGPPDSSGR
+361 LGKPDSSGR
-370 PAPEPIPGSEF
+370 PAPEPVAGSEF
-381 ILECDMV
+381 VIECDMV
-388 IKSLGQKKQREF
+388 IKSLGQKKMRDFIEN
-400 VQKVLGLKTD
+400 VLGLRTE
-410 NRGRIAVDD
+410 RSGTVAVDP
-419 VTLQTSNPKFY
+419 VTMQTSREKFY
-430 AGGDCVNGGRE
+430 AGGDCVNGGKE
-441 VVNAV
+441 VVHAV

-459 LTGQDVDLEGLWKNE
+459 LTGQDIELRGLWKDDTL
-474 SIRRVA
+474 RRVA
-480 NTAEYQYA
+480 DKAEHQYA